1 MCSVFSPS
9 AHLSARFRTSLG
21 LLAAISA
28 LAILAIPGAEG
39 AVAGPTSSSEL
50 TFPSEEAHVEGSRAS
65 FWVECS
71 GSEAGTCNGTLTL
84 TTSGKKHNVPFSVL
98 AGTHQNLTVRLGAHS
113 TAKRVVAVAKT
124 AQDDGGYV
132 RSWGL
137 LELR

>member
-1 MCSVFSPS
+1 MSLVFSP
-9 AHLSARFRTSLG
+9 ATRIKASLG
-21 LLAAISA
+21 LLAATCV
-28 LAILAIPGAEG
+28 LAVVAIPG
-39 AVAGPTSSSEL
+39 VAGAAAAGLTSSSEL
-50 TFPSEEAHVEGSRAS
+50 TFPSTEAHVAGSRAS

-71 GSEAGTCNGTLTL
+71 GSDASSCNGTLTL

-98 AGTHQNLTVRLGAHS
+98 AGTRQNLSVRVGAHS

-124 AQDDGGYV
+124 AQADGRYV